1 MIARMASTLLDE
13 ALDGWRYAREGVIAE
28 LENIPAQS
36 FDFRPT
42 PRTRSVAELARHI
55 VEAGMV
61 MAGELSHP
69 GGNFT
74 RQSYEAFLAEYAG
87 GLEPAQDKGA
97 LLNQLRGTLEDG
109 VAKLRNAG
117 EMLILQQITQFNGEP
132 ASRLSWMSH
141 GVAHEEYHRGQL
153 ALYARLL
160 GRVPALTKL
169 IHGE

>member
-1 MIARMASTLLDE
+1 MASSLLDE
-13 ALDGWRYAREGVIAE
+13 ALEGWRYAREGVIAE
-28 LENIPAQS
+28 LENIPAES

-42 PRTRSVAELARHI
+42 PETRSVAELARHI

-74 RQSYEAFLAEYAG
+74 RQSYPEFLKEYAG
-87 GLEPAQDKGA
+87 DLDQGQDKA
-97 LLNQLRGTLEDG
+97 TILNLLRGTLEDG
-109 VAKLRNAG
+109 VAKLQHAG

-132 ASRLSWMSH
+132 ATRLSWMSH

-160 GRVPALTKL
+160 GRVPALTQL
-169 IHGE
+169 IHGS